1 MTMVERKRFYLNTS
15 SMTARLVVPRSER
28 ALWNFYPRQE
38 PKIRSVEGGPHFYG
52 NGFDDDA
59 PWLQYQMDL
68 ADATDK
74 VVRLPEASVYLLSP
88 VRSPPAL
95 PLRKPATPDTARIA
109 HFAPRACSMI
119 SCNSVTLAAVLSSVS
134 VKFSSLISSLAI
146 RSISLS
152 VMLTTHTNSRGILL
166 PRVAS

>member
-15 SMTARLVVPRSER
+15 SMTAKLVAPRSER
-28 ALWNFYPRQE
+28 DLWNFYPRQE

-88 VRSPPAL
+88 VRW
-95 PLRKPATPDTARIA
+95 PDGVVVQGASAGTTIR
-109 HFAPRACSMI
+109 APRQWLPDSII
-119 SCNSVTLAAVLSSVS
+119 SKGSPSAA
-134 VKFSSLISSLAI
+134 
-146 RSISLS
+146 RQPC
-152 VMLTTHTNSRGILL
+152 R
-166 PRVAS
+166 